1 MCALRGIRR
10 RWRAVPQIL
19 RCLTWWLFLPL
30 VHRVC
35 PDRREV
41 EQENKLQPGDI
52 AAHRI
57 RVYAAKFEQLHAPLH
72 RGPQPHEHEELI
84 LAAAANDIEV
94 RQLLGIPSRTSY
106 IRRSLTAVAGA
117 AGLPCKDEFH
127 LLSKLRSEHPKVMSF
142 KKTNAKE
149 ALRAKWATAE
159 NCRIWFGGYVPYVFF
174 SGWCAYR
181 WRAYCNICS
190 HTTLLTSTNP

>member
-1 MCALRGIRR
+1 M
-10 RWRAVPQIL
+10 
-19 RCLTWWLFLPL
+19 PL

-57 RVYAAKFEQLHAPLH
+57 RVYAAKFEQPHAPLH
-72 RGPQPHEHEELI
+72 RGTQPHEHEELI

-94 RQLLGIPSRTSY
+94 RQQGIPSRTSD

-117 AGLPCKDEFH
+117 AGMPCKDEFH

-142 KKTNAKE
+142 KKTNAKRRCARTPRTAASGSAGTFPAFSFQAGVPTDG
-149 ALRAKWATAE
+149 ALFAIFA
-159 NCRIWFGGYVPYVFF
+159 
-174 SGWCAYR
+174 
-181 WRAYCNICS
+181 
-190 HTTLLTSTNP
+190 LTRPC